1 MKKNAKIKVGQIV
14 YVKDN
19 DGTFLGRVLNV
30 DNTHELVVVAVLNDF
45 FEDIDTRT
53 VSLLNVEKYEGKL
66 NK

>member
-14 YVKDN
+14 YVKDD

-30 DNTHELVVVAVLNDF
+30 DNTHELVVIAVLNDF
-45 FEDIDTRT
+45 FEDTGTRT
-53 VSLLNVEKYEGKL
+53 VSLLNVERYEGKL

>member
-14 YVKDN
+14 YVN
-19 DGTFLGRVLNV
+19 DDEGTFLGRVLNV
-30 DNTHELVVVAVLNDF
+30 DNIHELVVVAVLNDF
-45 FEDIDTRT
+45 FVDIDTRT

>member
-14 YVKDN
+14 YVKDD

-53 VSLLNVEKYEGKL
+53 ISLLNVEKYEGKL
-66 NK
+66 KK

>member
-14 YVKDN
+14 YVKDD

-30 DNTHELVVVAVLNDF
+30 DNTHELIVVAVLNDF

>member
-14 YVKDN
+14 YVN
-19 DGTFLGRVLNV
+19 DDEGTFLGRVLNV
-30 DNTHELVVVAVLNDF
+30 DNTHELVVVAVLNDLF
-45 FEDIDTRT
+45 VDIDTRT

>member
-1 MKKNAKIKVGQIV
+1 MKKNTKIKFGQIV
-14 YVKDN
+14 YVKDD

-30 DNTHELVVVAVLNDF
+30 DNAHELVVVAVLNDF

>member
-14 YVKDN
+14 YVEDD

>member
-14 YVKDN
+14 YVKDD

-30 DNTHELVVVAVLNDF
+30 DNAHELVVVAVLNDF

>member
-14 YVKDN
+14 YVN
-19 DGTFLGRVLNV
+19 DDEGTFLGRVLNV

-45 FEDIDTRT
+45 FVDIDTRT

>member
-14 YVKDN
+14 YVKDD

-30 DNTHELVVVAVLNDF
+30 DNTHELVVIAVLNDF
-45 FEDIDTRT
+45 FEDTDTRT
-53 VSLLNVEKYEGKL
+53 VSLLNVERYEGKL

>member
-14 YVKDN
+14 YVKDD

>member
-1 MKKNAKIKVGQIV
+1 MKKNAIIKVGQIV
-14 YVKDN
+14 YVKDD

-66 NK
+66 KK

>member
-14 YVKDN
+14 YVKND

-30 DNTHELVVVAVLNDF
+30 DNTHELVVIAVLNDF
-45 FEDIDTRT
+45 FEDTDTRT

>member
-1 MKKNAKIKVGQIV
+1 MKKNAKIKFGQIV
-14 YVKDN
+14 YVKDD

-30 DNTHELVVVAVLNDF
+30 DNAHELVVVAVLNDF

>member
-14 YVKDN
+14 YVNN
-19 DGTFLGRVLNV
+19 DEGTFLGRVLNV

-45 FEDIDTRT
+45 FVDIDTRT
-53 VSLLNVEKYEGKL
+53 VSLLNVEKYEGKI

>member
-14 YVKDN
+14 YVKD
-19 DGTFLGRVLNV
+19 DDRTFLGRVLNV

-66 NK
+66 KK

>member
-1 MKKNAKIKVGQIV
+1 MKKNTKIKVGQIV
-14 YVKDN
+14 YVKDD

>member
-14 YVKDN
+14 YVKDD

-30 DNTHELVVVAVLNDF
+30 DNTHELVVIAVLNDF
-45 FEDIDTRT
+45 FEDTDTRT

>member
-14 YVKDN
+14 YVKDD

-66 NK
+66 KK

>member
-14 YVKDN
+14 YVKDD
-19 DGTFLGRVLNV
+19 DGTFLGRVLNI